1 MTVRRVVVATA
12 LCAVVVHAGAL
23 WNRFAFDDVYIVL
36 LNPLVHSVSGAWRT
50 LLEPYWP
57 GNLTGAMYRPLPVL
71 SFALDWVVRHP
82 AWFHGVNVLWHAGAS
97 AVVAGIAGRWTG
109 WQGAL
114 VAGAVFAVHPVHVE
128 AVANVVGRSELM
140 ATLFTLLAVYGAL
153 ERQSVGWSGAAMALA
168 VLSKENAAVAPALVV
183 WGWLAGV
190 APRPTRGRAAAF
202 AASWIAGAAAY
213 AALRWSVLH
222 EYAGFTAAAP
232 VFLGESA
239 AVRVRTAVA
248 ALGDVTRLLL
258 LPLHLS
264 ADYSPDER
272 TAVRSVLDPRFLLG
286 AACAA
291 LWVALIVLA
300 WRRRRPVAAFGL
312 GWIGIALVPVSNLLF
327 PIGVLIAERLLYLPS
342 AGLALAVGATLR
354 DLPPRRLPLAVGLV
368 VALGGGRSA
377 VRVPV
382 WRDNHTATVSML
394 DDAPRSYRSWDY
406 VGWEFLRGG
415 EERRA
420 LEAFLESGRIYPRDA
435 RVALAAADA
444 ATSIGEHRLADSLF
458 AHADAV
464 CERCTVSYRNQA
476 TAARLRG
483 AVAAADTLLARAR
496 RLGTR

>member
-1 MTVRRVVVATA
+1 MTVRRVAVAVA
-12 LCAVVVHAGAL
+12 LCAVVVHVGAL
-23 WNRFAFDDVYIVL
+23 WNRFAFDDVYIVA
-36 LNPLVHSVSGAWRT
+36 LNPLVHSVSGAWRAF
-50 LLEPYWP
+50 LEPYWP
-57 GNLTGAMYRPLPVL
+57 GNLTGAMYRPLPVF
-71 SFALDWVVRHP
+71 SFALDWVVGHP

-97 AVVAGIAGRWTG
+97 AAVAGLAGRWTG
-109 WQGAL
+109 WQGGL
-114 VAGAVFAVHPVHVE
+114 VGGLVFAVHPVHVE

-153 ERQSVGWSGAAMALA
+153 ERRSVGWSGAAMALA
-168 VLSKENAAVAPALVV
+168 VLCKENAAVAPALVV

-190 APRPTRGRAAAF
+190 APRPTRGRVAAF
-202 AASWIAGAAAY
+202 AASWIGGAAAY
-213 AALRWSVLH
+213 AVLRWSVLH
-222 EYAGFTAAAP
+222 QYAGFTAAAP

-239 AVRVRTAVA
+239 AVRVHTAVA

-272 TAVRSVLDPRFLLG
+272 TAVRSVLDARFVIG
-286 AACAA
+286 TACAV
-291 LWVALIVLA
+291 LWAGLIVLA
-300 WRRRRPVAAFGL
+300 RRRRPPVAVFGL
-312 GWIGIALVPVSNLLF
+312 GWIGIALLPVSNLLF

-342 AGLALAVGATLR
+342 VGLALAAGAWLR
-354 DLPPRRLPLAVGLV
+354 GLAPRHLALVSGLV
-368 VALGGGRSA
+368 LVLGGARSA

-382 WRDNHTATVSML
+382 WRDNRTATTSML

-420 LEAFLESGRIYPRDA
+420 LDAFLESGRIYPRDA

-444 ATSIGEHRLADSLF
+444 ATSIGEQWLADSLF
-458 AHADAV
+458 AHADVV

-476 TAARLRG
+476 AAARLRG
-483 AVAAADTLLARAR
+483 AAESADTLLARAR
-496 RLGTR
+496 RLEAR